1 MTIAYIDHISDLTA
15 YALLGALIDAGAAP
29 EVIEAALS
37 RRTELELRILL
48 SREERHGETVL
59 LASLSPSSEDLRLT
73 REDLDRFSS
82 AYPEIDRLSDGWTKL
97 CASRGES
104 DSLSATD
111 SQEALAAIAVHE
123 AVIQLQ
129 LDRVYCTSLPLP
141 SGLEPNDATV
151 MDLMHKQPVQF
162 TDQTIPTS
170 ALGVIALT
178 TVSDQYSLPPAVTLS
193 RTGCGGREIED
204 APGSGLLRLSIG
216 ELVYTSEAPQEDSV
230 MVVETNID
238 DMNPQNYGHVM
249 DLLLETGA
257 LDVTLTPIIMKKGR
271 PGNLLS
277 VLVDR
282 PGLEAVISLILQET
296 TTIGVRTHAVRRRT
310 LDRKIAEVATPFGTV
325 RIKVVRQGNHVR
337 CTPEYD
343 DCREAARAHE
353 VPITEVQNA
362 ARRAADAIDLDV
374 LL

>member
-15 YALLGALIDAGAAP
+15 YALLGALIDAGADP
-29 EVIEAALS
+29 EAIETALG
-37 RRTELELRILL
+37 RRTDLKSRILL
-48 SREERHGETVL
+48 SRADRRGETVL
-59 LASLSPSSEDLRLT
+59 LASLSPNDLSLGLT
-73 REDLDRFSS
+73 REDLQRFSS
-82 AYPEIDRLSDGWTKL
+82 PYPEIGRLSDVWTKL
-97 CASRGES
+97 YSSIGES
-104 DSLSATD
+104 ESLSEAD
-111 SQEALAAIAVHE
+111 CQEAMAVIAVHE
-123 AVIQLQ
+123 AVTQLQ
-129 LDRVYCTSLPLP
+129 LDRVYCTSLPMP
-141 SGLEPNDATV
+141 SGLELNSATV

-162 TDQTIPTS
+162 IDDTIPTS
-170 ALGVIALT
+170 AMGVIALT
-178 TVSDQYSLPPAVTLS
+178 TITDQYSLPPAVTLS
-193 RTGCGGREIED
+193 RTGCGGSETSD

-216 ELVYTSEAPQEDSV
+216 ELVYTSEPPQEDSV

-249 DLLLETGA
+249 DLLLEAGA

-277 VLVDR
+277 VLADR
-282 PGLEAVISLILQET
+282 PGLEAVISLILRET

-310 LDRKIAEVATPFGTV
+310 LDRNIAEVATPFGTV
-325 RIKVVRQGNHVR
+325 RIKIVRQGNYVR

-362 ARRAADAIDLDV
+362 ARRAADAIDLDI